1 MSLVGFY
8 FEVRKPFLSCI
19 GLIWFGV
26 VQQFVVIGSGVV
38 VENLIKVFLDCENIF
53 YEDYCIWMKGLFY
66 L

>member
-8 FEVRKPFLSCI
+8 FEVQKPFLSCI
-19 GLIWFGV
+19 GLIWF
-26 VQQFVVIGSGVV
+26 GVV

-53 YEDYCIWMKGLFY
+53 YEDYCIWIKGLFY